1 MGVLAKIC
9 EKKKTLRGT
18 KILFSGRGLKFFSP
32 LRGTGTN
39 SKTTHH
45 LLSFFLGSMPLKVPQ
60 KLPHLPEGKL
70 FIESGS

>member
-9 EKKKTLRGT
+9 EKKKTPRGT
-18 KILFSGRGLKFFSP
+18 KILFGGCGLKIISP

-45 LLSFFLGSMPLKVPQ
+45 LLSFFGGVNAINLPQ
-60 KLPHLPEGKL
+60 KLPLWT
-70 FIESGS
+70 F